1 MTTGKTNCMRS
12 TEAQE
17 KKPLPFPNTVLHQKL
32 ESFTN
37 TMLQSLQT
45 KAKDDK
51 TWAVLSMSGEILA
64 HGRQLPQIDRN
75 SDSLFS
81 I

>member
-1 MTTGKTNCMRS
+1 MRS

-17 KKPLPFPNTVLHQKL
+17 KKPSSFPNTVLHHKL

-37 TMLQSLQT
+37 TMIQSLQT
-45 KAKDDK
+45 KSKEER

-64 HGRQLPQIDRN
+64 QGQQVPSVDY
-75 SDSLFS
+75 SSESLFS

>member
-1 MTTGKTNCMRS
+1 MRS

-17 KKPLPFPNTVLHQKL
+17 KKPSSFPNTVLHQKL

-37 TMLQSLQT
+37 TMLQSMQT
-45 KAKDDK
+45 KTKEEK

-64 HGRQLPQIDRN
+64 QGHQLPQIDRN

>member
-1 MTTGKTNCMRS
+1 MRP

-17 KKPLPFPNTVLHQKL
+17 KKPFPLSNTVLHQKL

-37 TMLQSLQT
+37 SMIHSLQT
-45 KAKDDK
+45 KTKEEK
-51 TWAVLSMSGEILA
+51 SWAVLSMSGEILA
-64 HGRQLPQIDRN
+64 HGHRLPQIDRN
-75 SDSLFS
+75 SDTLFS

>member
-1 MTTGKTNCMRS
+1 MRS

-17 KKPLPFPNTVLHQKL
+17 KKPSAFPNTVLHQKL

-37 TMLQSLQT
+37 TMLQSMQT
-45 KAKDDK
+45 KAKEEK

-64 HGRQLPQIDRN
+64 HGHRLPQIDRT

>member
-1 MTTGKTNCMRS
+1 MRS

-17 KKPLPFPNTVLHQKL
+17 KKPLPLPNTVLHQKL

-37 TMLQSLQT
+37 SMIQSMQT
-45 KAKDDK
+45 KTKEEK
-51 TWAVLSMSGEILA
+51 SWAVLSMSGEILA
-64 HGRQLPQIDRN
+64 HGHKLPQIDRN

>member
-1 MTTGKTNCMRS
+1 MRS

-17 KKPLPFPNTVLHQKL
+17 KKPSSFPNTVLHHKL

-37 TMLQSLQT
+37 TMIQSLQT
-45 KAKDDK
+45 KAKEEK
-51 TWAVLSMSGEILA
+51 SWAVLSMSGEILA
-64 HGRQLPQIDRN
+64 QGHRLPQVDRN

>member
-1 MTTGKTNCMRS
+1 MRS

-17 KKPLPFPNTVLHQKL
+17 KKPLPLPNTVLHQKL

-37 TMLQSLQT
+37 SMIQSLQT
-45 KAKDDK
+45 KTKEEK
-51 TWAVLSMSGEILA
+51 SWVVLSMSGEILA
-64 HGRQLPQIDRN
+64 HGHRLPQIDRN

-81 I
+81 F

>member
-1 MTTGKTNCMRS
+1 MRS

-17 KKPLPFPNTVLHQKL
+17 KKTSPFPNTVLHQKL

-37 TMLQSLQT
+37 TMLQSMQT
-45 KAKDDK
+45 KVKEEK

-64 HGRQLPQIDRN
+64 HGHQLPQIDRN
-75 SDSLFS
+75 SDTLFS

>member
-1 MTTGKTNCMRS
+1 MRS

-17 KKPLPFPNTVLHQKL
+17 KKPSPVPNTVLHQKL

-37 TMLQSLQT
+37 TMLQSMQT
-45 KAKDDK
+45 KTKEEK
-51 TWAVLSMSGEILA
+51 TWAVLSMKGEILA
-64 HGRQLPQIDRN
+64 YGNRLPQIERN

>member
-1 MTTGKTNCMRS
+1 MRS

-17 KKPLPFPNTVLHQKL
+17 KKQSPVPNTVLHQKL
-32 ESFTN
+32 ETFTN
-37 TMLQSLQT
+37 TMLQSMQT
-45 KAKDDK
+45 KVKEEK
-51 TWAVLSMSGEILA
+51 TWAVLSMTGEILA
-64 HGRQLPQIDRN
+64 YGNRLPQVDRN